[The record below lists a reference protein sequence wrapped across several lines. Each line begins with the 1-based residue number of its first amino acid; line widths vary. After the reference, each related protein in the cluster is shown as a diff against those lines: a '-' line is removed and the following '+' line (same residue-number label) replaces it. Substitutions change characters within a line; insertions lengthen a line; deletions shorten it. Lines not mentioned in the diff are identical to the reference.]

1 MTRHRPPS
9 RSAQLEALFAC
20 PLIHDIAADL
30 DELSRRTRRHPLAM
44 HLAFG
49 AMSRLYRSGNRL
61 DAELLSGDTW
71 AWVVEHYNKGAA
83 LHPRGVEMSPKTPVL
98 LADTYR
104 HVRNLLTTDD
114 RLDALLLSFTE
125 HSVTLA
131 NGLGLLLPGGA
142 GSRTRPHPSRTI
154 YGDGTIVRPLYR
166 KGDKGRQDP
175 DAEEHY
181 RHDGQI
187 YGNDLV
193 AIAAR
198 GAPANQRLILAVGRV
213 SERGREAEEAIRL
226 IRMVHDVAG
235 DGIQA
240 VVYDGAFRGV
250 HHDLL
255 MTELGLV
262 VVNKVH
268 ASKREEERRI
278 HRKVPLGQWSH
289 NVRRRVCTHTLVA
302 WNGSVH
308 DATFDD
314 GGTLVLSEPLAR
326 KQIRRYDR
334 GAGNGWRFSLG
345 VTVPCPREP
354 FVAWISPHRQPGERG
369 AGRPDQLRLL
379 PESDSYFQT
388 LYGKRNDSESINSS
402 YKRTLLVD
410 RAAARGWRRQ
420 VLDLMSW
427 GLLMNSLAWWNNEQL
442 PAD

>member
-9 RSAQLEALFAC
+9 VADQLDALFAC
-20 PLIHDIAADL
+20 PLIYDL
-30 DELSRRTRRHPLAM
+30 GGDLEALNRRNRRHPLAM

-49 AMSRLYRSGNRL
+49 AMARLYRSANRL

-71 AWVVEHYNKGAA
+71 ERVVERYNKGAA
-83 LHPRGVEMSPKTPVL
+83 SHPRGVAMDPNAPVL

-104 HVRNLLTTDD
+104 HVRDHLCHDENLD
-114 RLDALLLSFTE
+114 LLQLSFTE
-125 HSVTLA
+125 HSVALA
-131 NGLGLLLPGGA
+131 QRIGLLLPHG

-154 YGDGTIVRPLYR
+154 YGDGTVVRPLYNR
-166 KGDKGRQDP
+166 AEKGRQDP
-175 DAEEHY
+175 DAEEHT

-198 GAPANQRLILAVGRV
+198 GIQANGRLILAVGRV
-213 SERGREAEEAIRL
+213 SERGHEADEAIRL
-226 IRMVHDVAG
+226 IRMVHAVAG

-289 NVRRRVCTHTLVA
+289 SVRRRVCTHTLVA

-326 KQIRRYDR
+326 KQVRRYDR

-379 PESDSYFQT
+379 PESDPYFQT
-388 LYGKRNDSESINSS
+388 LYGKRNDCESINSA

-427 GLLMNSLAWWNNEQL
+427 GILTNCLAWWIN
-442 PAD
+442 D